1 MSNGVGL
8 QRPLTNDSGLYRHNT
23 YAVGRSLGD
32 LQNYFTQWAN
42 FDDSRQDDPAQSF
55 RIDLVY
61 PMENSYIN
69 IFDATGAAPTTRA
82 NWDTSEILAK
92 RVLETGINFTNEQ
105 IEQQQAGQLLARGA
119 YDSAAPAQESIL
131 MRAIG
136 KSIVQFGNDV
146 EKVHLRNA
154 MATTSQVIHATGF
167 GTATGNR
174 TLEEIAT
181 DSLDYMGAAGP
192 FIPRILMIPP
202 GMRTPLVGTRIRDYE
217 GSPGSLR
224 YLEGPEGFASPTQ
237 VGQTMMGLTIVTN
250 KNVVPITYS
259 AKTANTLTI
268 SRAASGSNPR
278 VVSIASHHTANQT
291 VTLGEAFSFTGADG
305 NTYNVVLQDTLA
317 TRGGLVTGQL
327 DTPAALTLAST
338 NDPTTTV
345 PQDFLISDPIPEA
358 ALPTYTVD
366 SSGTNRTTLTPIAG
380 NAGGSFYN
388 CPIFVPGAYTIFRKN
403 FQHGRVLD
411 QINGIGASNPSSP
424 IYNFGYQAVE
434 AVDQMSQAR
443 SVSLA
448 MAKFGGYMLDGQAHE
463 NASSRDPKDIYFRH
477 NFIGTTIHRNNMAR
491 LLVPASVISSGF
503 NQAPVLY

>member
-42 FDDSRQDDPAQSF
+42 FDDSRQNDPAQSF

-61 PMENSYIN
+61 PMVNSYVN
-69 IFDATGAAPTTRA
+69 AFDATASAPTINA
-82 NWDTSEILAK
+82 DWDTSEILAK

-119 YDSAAPAQESIL
+119 YDSASPAEETIL

-154 MATTSQVIHATGF
+154 MATTSQIIHATGF

-181 DSLDYMGAAGP
+181 DSLDYMGSAGP
-192 FIPRILMIPP
+192 FIPRVLMIPP

-217 GSPGSLR
+217 GSPGSIR

-250 KNVVPITYS
+250 KNVVPISYS

-268 SRAASGSNPR
+268 TKASTANPR
-278 VVSIASHHTANQT
+278 IVSIGNSHTAIQT
-291 VTLGEAFSFTGADG
+291 VTLGEAFTFTGEDG
-305 NTYNVVLQDTLA
+305 NTYNVILQDTVSP
-317 TRGGLVTGQL
+317 RGGLVTGQL
-327 DTPAALTLAST
+327 DTPTQFDLAAQASGT
-338 NDPTTTV
+338 NSSTR
-345 PQDFLISDPIPEA
+345 DFLISDPIPDA
-358 ALPTYTVD
+358 ALPDFVVTT
-366 SSGTNRTTLTPIAG
+366 SSRTTLTPIAG
-380 NAGGSFYN
+380 NAGGTFYN

-434 AVDQMSQAR
+434 AVDQMTQAR